1 MCPTK
6 SYQLR
11 TIWKKHGIPH
21 ACPWKNGKRCMETD
35 NGTIFSKGEA
45 SNIVLNDETLLAMQE
60 KADQF
65 LKQCME
71 GKNGTQIIYEIR
83 SDGGIRRIKYR

>member
-1 MCPTK
+1 
-6 SYQLR
+6 
-11 TIWKKHGIPH
+11 
-21 ACPWKNGKRCMETD
+21 METD

-45 SNIVLNDETLLAMQE
+45 SNIVLNDETLLAMQEKVSETGYPFMTTIIYGNMENHE